1 MVKNSEIR
9 VQNSIV
15 YQYSH
20 PLSSYMVLLWG
31 CAMRT
36 RCVLPLLMT
45 ALMLFSISVMLVE
58 APEDVN
64 EETDNALQMEDVVY
78 RASDPGH
85 IVFSQYITS
94 DNCGFC
100 MDYGSPAH
108 KKLKNDWGDK
118 YTYVSLHSASYGDTD
133 DAESGNVNPILAV
146 NHLGE
151 TGGAPKT
158 SFGDAHTGSG
168 SYFMTGC
175 GSNTCWDSGF
185 SPGGRT
191 HSSYAD
197 YSIGVGQSDNGDGT
211 STIDI
216 SVDYVGS
223 GTAPLSSYTLYAAVT
238 EETCHSHAYTNG
250 YKGGHC
256 WEAWLLNNGAYVSNS
271 GNVGGG
277 TGFETV
283 SLASGTASA
292 SWTVPNNLVGQGASN
307 MLTVAALYSGWSNSN
322 SNFDVFTAADS
333 SMNPMDLS
341 MSQFTVTNRDH
352 NSNGFI
358 PGDILSLEATVAN
371 SGAEDYSAGGD
382 IALYHVTGMNTETLI
397 GQSAS
402 LNNLVQGATQTI
414 TAEFDTSGIT
424 AVSSG
429 SSTFRAKLINTN
441 GEKSTGNNIATSYMS
456 HDVAPD
462 VLSQPSSNS
471 NGEIDRG
478 DSIDFEVHWNSNDVV
493 SQPWLASGVLEV
505 TPSGQS
511 LWSDDWVGD
520 PTLIGNGTGNEQLV
534 FTVLPPNTASS
545 GDYDVRAMVTDAR
558 SQASDWSPT
567 WVGAFTLMNGL
578 PMVVNPNTPPGE
590 VPGSCPDYPG
600 QPTVKVDMVEQID
613 MRGLVC
619 DAETPL
625 SQLLI
630 TSNNPAFLGWYPASQ
645 IIEVQFGEVARAPVT
660 GEVIPQGLQLSIT
673 DPEDENMGS
682 LSVMVIENGA
692 PRWAQLPSRSF
703 DEGGSD
709 SLMLTEY
716 LSDTDESGNEAN
728 RMGLTVSVAGVDDP
742 TLVEATVS
750 GHTLNIRSVDDDNFG
765 STTITLR
772 ATDTDG
778 RYTDTQLMVI
788 VNNINDA
795 PVLDVSSLSDVRLK
809 AADPDDSEVGKFVFD
824 VGANLVD
831 IDDEVDLMFV
841 TAVCDTWFV
850 GSYYNPIS
858 GLLTARWEDTGTH
871 TLIIVVE
878 DSHGA
883 ENSYYINIEII
894 DVLPLVWSNNA
905 ESGDL
910 MEEATDLYVG
920 DNPSATLSYH
930 GADDL
935 SNIQIIWNICNSDTG
950 ICTDFGEEY
959 PTQQQLESGFNF
971 TATKTSTSGGLLF
984 HDYITYWVEAVDQ
997 DGFDRRT
1004 VDDPKYVIT
1013 EERPAEVVEEDD
1025 STTSGT
1031 ESGSSGLTGST
1042 TMIAILATAIIGMI
1056 VAITLGLMLIRGG
1069 RSEPSVSWGAD
1080 PSLMGDA
1087 PSLGSAS
1094 DYTALPP
1101 GGSYITGETGGTVY
1115 LAPDGSN
1122 WDMQGDNSFIRTR

>member
-1 MVKNSEIR
+1 
-9 VQNSIV
+9 
-15 YQYSH
+15 
-20 PLSSYMVLLWG
+20 MVLLWG

>member
-1 MVKNSEIR
+1 
-9 VQNSIV
+9 
-15 YQYSH
+15 
-20 PLSSYMVLLWG
+20 MVLLWG

-78 RASDPGH
+78 RAGDPGH

-94 DNCGFC
+94 DNCGYC
-100 MDYGSPAH
+100 MSYGSPAH

-118 YTYVSLHSASYGDTD
+118 YTYVSLHSASYGNTADQ
-133 DAESGNVNPILAV
+133 ESGNVNPILAV
-146 NHLGE
+146 SHLGE
-151 TGGAPKT
+151 SGGAPKT

-175 GSNTCWDSGF
+175 GTNTCWDSGF
-185 SPGGRT
+185 SSGGRT

-197 YSIGVGQSDNGDGT
+197 YSLGVGQSDNGDGT

-216 SVDYVGS
+216 SVDYVGV
-223 GTAPLSSYTLYAAVT
+223 GTAPLSSYTIYAAVT
-238 EETCHSHAYTNG
+238 EKTCHSHAYTDG
-250 YKGGHC
+250 TKGGHC

-292 SWTVPNNLVGQGASN
+292 SWTVPNTLVGQGVSN
-307 MLTVAALYSGWSNSN
+307 MLTVAALYSGWSTSN
-322 SNFDVFTAADS
+322 ANADVFAAADS
-333 SMNPMDLS
+333 SMNPMDLG
-341 MSQFTVTNRDH
+341 MEQFTVTNRDH

-358 PGDILSLEATVAN
+358 PGDILSLEATVKN
-371 SGAEDYSAGGD
+371 TGAEDYSAGGD
-382 IALYHVTGMNTETLI
+382 VALYHVTGMNTETLI

-402 LNNLVQGATQTI
+402 LNNLIQGATQTI
-414 TAEFDTSGIT
+414 NAEFDTSSIT

-441 GEKSTGNNIATSYMS
+441 GERTTGNNIATSYMS

-478 DSIDFEVHWNSNDVV
+478 DSIDFEVHWNANDVV
-493 SQPWLASGVLEV
+493 SQPWLASGALEV
-505 TPSGQS
+505 TPSGQG
-511 LWSDDWVGD
+511 LWSDDWVGT

-558 SQASDWSPT
+558 NQASGWSPT
-567 WVGAFTLMNGL
+567 WDGAFTLMNGL
-578 PMVVNPNTPPGE
+578 PIVVNPNTPPGE

-630 TSNNPAFLGWYPASQ
+630 TSNNPSFLGWYPASQ
-645 IIEVQFGEVARAPVT
+645 IIEVQFGEVARNQQ

-709 SLMLTEY
+709 SMMLTEY
-716 LSDTDESGNEAN
+716 LSDTDENGDEAN
-728 RMGLTVSVAGVDDP
+728 RMGLTVSVASIEDP
-742 TLVEATVS
+742 TLVEASVS

-772 ATDTDG
+772 ATDADG

-788 VNNINDA
+788 VNNVNDA

-809 AADPDDSEVGKFVFD
+809 AADPDDAEVGKFVFD

-841 TAVCDTWFV
+841 TAVCDTWYV

-883 ENSYYINIEII
+883 ENSYYITIEII

-950 ICTDFGEEY
+950 ICTDFGEEQ

-971 TATKTSTSGGLLF
+971 TATKTSTVGGLLF
-984 HDYITYWVEAVDQ
+984 HDYITYWVQAVDQ

-1056 VAITLGLMLIRGG
+1056 VAVTLGLMLLRGG

-1087 PSLGSAS
+1087 PSLGSAP

>member
-1 MVKNSEIR
+1 
-9 VQNSIV
+9 
-15 YQYSH
+15 
-20 PLSSYMVLLWG
+20 
-31 CAMRT
+31 
-36 RCVLPLLMT
+36 MT

-94 DNCGFC
+94 DNCGYC
-100 MDYGSPAH
+100 MQFGSPAH

-118 YTYVSLHSASYGDTD
+118 YAYVSLHSAAFGNTA
-133 DAESGNVNPILAV
+133 DAESGNIDPIRAV
-146 NHLGE
+146 SHLIQ

-158 SFGDAHTGSG
+158 SFGDDDGDCCDTNGQRTSTT
-168 SYFMTGC
+168 YFKIGC
-175 GSNTCWDSGF
+175 GAAGCWDTPF
-185 SPGGRT
+185 SSGGRT
-191 HSSYAD
+191 HSTYAD
-197 YSIGVGQSDNGDGT
+197 YSLGVGQSDNGDGT
-211 STIDI
+211 TTIDI

-223 GTAPLSSYTLYAAVT
+223 GTAPLSTYTLYAAVT
-238 EETCHSHAYTNG
+238 ENVCYSHAYTDG
-250 YKGGHC
+250 TRGGHC
-256 WEAWLLNNGAYVSNS
+256 WEAWLLNGGAYVSNS

-277 TGFETV
+277 TGFQTI
-283 SLASGTASA
+283 SLASGSVST

-307 MLTVAALYSGWSNSN
+307 MLTVAALYSTWSTS
-322 SNFDVFTAADS
+322 SGDLDVFTAADS
-333 SMNPMDLS
+333 SMNPMDLG
-341 MSQFTVTNRDH
+341 MEQFTVTNRDH

-358 PGDILSLEATVAN
+358 PGDMLTLDASVKNIGT
-371 SGAEDYSAGGD
+371 EDYSAGGD
-382 IALYHVTGMNTETLI
+382 IAFYHVTGMNTETLI
-397 GQSAS
+397 GQSIS
-402 LNNLVQGATQTI
+402 LNNLVQGATQSVS
-414 TAEFDTSGIT
+414 AEFDTSGIT

-429 SSTFRAKLINTN
+429 SSTFRVKLINTN
-441 GEKSTGNNIATSYMS
+441 GERSIVNNIITSYVS
-456 HDVAPD
+456 HDVAPA

-478 DSIDFEVHWNSNDVV
+478 DTIDFEVHWNSNDLV
-493 SQPWLASGVLEV
+493 SEPWLASGVLEV

-520 PTLIGNGTGNEQLV
+520 PNLIGNGTGNEQLI
-534 FTVLPPNTASS
+534 FTVSPPNTASS

-558 SQASDWSPT
+558 GQASGWSPT

-590 VPGSCPDYPG
+590 IPGSCPDYPG
-600 QPTVKVDMVEQID
+600 QPTVKVEMVEQID

-625 SQLLI
+625 SQLVI
-630 TSNNPAFLGWYPASQ
+630 TSTNPAFLGWYPASQ
-645 IIEVQFGEVARAPVT
+645 IIEVQFASVARNQQ
-660 GEVIPQGLQLSIT
+660 GQVIPQGLHLSIT
-673 DPEDENMGS
+673 DPEDENMGT

-716 LSDTDESGNEAN
+716 LSDTDENGNESN
-728 RMGLTVSVAGVDDP
+728 RMGLIVSIASIEDP

-750 GHTLNIRSVDDDNFG
+750 GHTLNIHSVDDDNFG

-778 RYTDTQLMVI
+778 RSTDTQLMVI
-788 VNNINDA
+788 VANINDA
-795 PVLDVSSLSDVRLK
+795 PVLDISSLSDVRLK
-809 AADPDDSEVGKFVFD
+809 AADPDDAEVGKFVFD

-831 IDDEVDLMFV
+831 IDDEVNLMNVDVVSDAAMVPGSFYRADTELF
-841 TAVCDTWFV
+841 TATW
-850 GSYYNPIS
+850 
-858 GLLTARWEDTGTH
+858 EETGTH
-871 TLIIVVE
+871 TLTFRVWDI
-878 DSHGA
+878 HGA
-883 ENSYYINIEII
+883 ENYYNVSIEII
-894 DVLPLVWSNNA
+894 DVLPLVWSNDA
-905 ESGDL
+905 QSGDL

-920 DNPSATLSYH
+920 DTPSATLSYH
-930 GADDL
+930 GADEL
-935 SNIQIIWNICNSDTG
+935 SDINIFWNICNSDTG
-950 ICTDFGEEY
+950 ICTDFGEEH

-971 TATKTSTSGGLLF
+971 TATKTSTGGGLLF
-984 HDYITYWVEAVDQ
+984 HDYITYWVTAVDQ

-1031 ESGSSGLTGST
+1031 ESGSSGLTGSA
-1042 TMIAILATAIIGMI
+1042 TMIAVMAAAIIGLFI
-1056 VAITLGLMLIRGG
+1056 AITLGLMLIRGR
-1069 RSEPSVSWGAD
+1069 RSEPSISWGAD
-1080 PSLMGDA
+1080 PSLMGGA
-1087 PSLGSAS
+1087 PPLGSAS

>member
-1 MVKNSEIR
+1 
-9 VQNSIV
+9 
-15 YQYSH
+15 
-20 PLSSYMVLLWG
+20 
-31 CAMRT
+31 MRT

-45 ALMLFSISVMLVE
+45 ALMLFSISAMLVE

-85 IVFSQYITS
+85 IVFGQYITS
-94 DNCGFC
+94 DNCGYC
-100 MDYGSPAH
+100 MSYGSPAH

-133 DAESGNVNPILAV
+133 DAESGNIDPIRAV
-146 NHLGE
+146 SHLIQ

-158 SFGDAHTGSG
+158 SFGDDDGDCCDTNGNRIDTT
-168 SYFMTGC
+168 YFKTGC
-175 GSNTCWDSGF
+175 GTNTCWDTPF
-185 SPGGRT
+185 SSGGRT
-191 HSSYAD
+191 HSTYAD

-211 STIDI
+211 TTIDI
-216 SVDYVGS
+216 SVDYLGS
-223 GTAPLSSYTLYAAVT
+223 GTAPLSSYRIYAAVT
-238 EETCHSHAYTNG
+238 ENTCHSHAYTDG
-250 YKGGHC
+250 SKGGHC
-256 WEAWLLNNGAYVSNS
+256 WEAWLLNGGAYVSNS

-283 SLASGTASA
+283 SLSSGSASA

-307 MLTVAALYSGWSNSN
+307 MLTVAALYSDWSTS
-322 SNFDVFTAADS
+322 SGDSDVFTAADS

-382 IALYHVTGMNTETLI
+382 IAFYHVTGMNTETLI

-414 TAEFDTSGIT
+414 NAEFDTSGIT

-429 SSTFRAKLINTN
+429 SSTFRVKLINTN
-441 GEKSTGNNIATSYMS
+441 GERSIGNNINTAYVS

-505 TPSGQS
+505 TPSGQG
-511 LWSDDWVGD
+511 LWSDDWVGT
-520 PTLIGNGTGNEQLV
+520 PSLIGNGTGNEQLV
-534 FTVLPPNTASS
+534 FTVTPPNTASS

-600 QPTVKVDMVEQID
+600 QPTVKVNMVEQID

-645 IIEVQFGEVARAPVT
+645 IIEVQFGEVARNQQ

-673 DPEDENMGS
+673 DPEDENGGS

-709 SLMLTEY
+709 SLMLTDY
-716 LSDTDESGNEAN
+716 LSDTDENGNESN
-728 RMGLTVSVAGVDDP
+728 RMALTVSVASIEDP
-742 TLVEATVS
+742 TLVETSVS

-765 STTITLR
+765 STTVTLR
-772 ATDTDG
+772 ATDADG

-788 VNNINDA
+788 VNNVNDA
-795 PVLDVSSLSDVRLK
+795 PVLDISSLSDVRLK
-809 AADPDDSEVGKFVFD
+809 AADPDDVEVGKFVFD

-831 IDDEVDLMFV
+831 IDDEVDPMMVEVVSDAAMVPGSFYRADTELF
-841 TAVCDTWFV
+841 TA
-850 GSYYNPIS
+850 I
-858 GLLTARWEDTGTH
+858 WEETGTH
-871 TLIIVVE
+871 TLTFRVWDI
-878 DSHGA
+878 HGA
-883 ENSYYINIEII
+883 ENYYNVSIVII

-905 ESGDL
+905 QSGDL

-935 SNIQIIWNICNSDTG
+935 SNIQITWNICNSDTG
-950 ICTDFGEEY
+950 VCNDYGEEH

-971 TATKTSTSGGLLF
+971 TATKTSTGSGLMF

-997 DGFDRRT
+997 DGFDRRS
-1004 VDDPKYVIT
+1004 VDDPKHVIT
-1013 EERPAEVVEEDD
+1013 EERPAEVVEDDD

-1056 VAITLGLMLIRGG
+1056 VAVTLGLMLLRGG

-1087 PSLGSAS
+1087 PSLGSAP

>member
-1 MVKNSEIR
+1 
-9 VQNSIV
+9 
-15 YQYSH
+15 
-20 PLSSYMVLLWG
+20 MVLLWG

-630 TSNNPAFLGWYPASQ
+630 TSNNPAFLGWYPSSQ

>member
-1 MVKNSEIR
+1 
-9 VQNSIV
+9 
-15 YQYSH
+15 
-20 PLSSYMVLLWG
+20 
-31 CAMRT
+31 
-36 RCVLPLLMT
+36 MT

-64 EETDNALQMEDVVY
+64 EETENALQMEDVVY

-100 MDYGSPAH
+100 MSYGSPSH

-118 YTYVSLHSASYGDTD
+118 YTYVSLHSASYGNTA
-133 DAESGNVNPILAV
+133 DAESGNVDPIRAV
-146 NHLGE
+146 SHLIQS
-151 TGGAPKT
+151 GGAPKT
-158 SFGDAHTGSG
+158 SFGDDDGDCCDTNGNRIDTT
-168 SYFMTGC
+168 YFKSGC
-175 GSNTCWDSGF
+175 GAVGCWDAPF
-185 SPGGRT
+185 SSGGRT
-191 HSSYAD
+191 HSTYAD
-197 YSIGVGQSDNGDGT
+197 YSLGVGQSDNGDGT
-211 STIDI
+211 TTIDI

-223 GTAPLSSYTLYAAVT
+223 GTAPLSTYTLYAAVT
-238 EETCHSHAYTNG
+238 EDVCYSHAYTDG
-250 YKGGHC
+250 TRGGHC
-256 WEAWLLNNGAYVSNS
+256 WEAWLLNGGAYVSNS

-277 TGFETV
+277 TGFQTI
-283 SLASGTASA
+283 SLASGSVST

-307 MLTVAALYSGWSNSN
+307 MLTVAALYSGWSTS
-322 SNFDVFTAADS
+322 SADFDMFTAADS
-333 SMNPMDLS
+333 SMNPMDLG
-341 MSQFTVTNRDH
+341 MEQFTVTNRDH

-358 PGDILSLEATVAN
+358 PGDMLTLDASVKNIGT
-371 SGAEDYSAGGD
+371 EDYSAGGD
-382 IALYHVTGMNTETLI
+382 IAFYHVTGMNTETLI
-397 GQSAS
+397 GQSIS
-402 LNNLVQGATQTI
+402 LNNLVQGATQTVS
-414 TAEFDTSGIT
+414 AEFDTSGIT

-429 SSTFRAKLINTN
+429 TSTFRAKLINTN
-441 GEKSTGNNIATSYMS
+441 GERSIGNNIDTAYVS
-456 HDVAPD
+456 HDVAPA

-478 DSIDFEVHWNSNDVV
+478 DSIDFEVHWNSNDLV
-493 SQPWLASGVLEV
+493 SEPWLASGVLEV

-520 PTLIGNGTGNEQLV
+520 PILIGNGTGNEQLI
-534 FTVLPPNTASS
+534 FTVSPPNTASS

-558 SQASDWSPT
+558 DQASGWSPT

-590 VPGSCPDYPG
+590 IPGSCPDYPG

-645 IIEVQFGEVARAPVT
+645 IIEVQFASVARNQQ
-660 GEVIPQGLQLSIT
+660 GQVIPQGLQLSIT
-673 DPEDENMGS
+673 DPEDENMGT

-716 LSDTDESGNEAN
+716 LSDTDENGNESN
-728 RMGLTVSVAGVDDP
+728 RMSLTVSIASIEDP
-742 TLVEATVS
+742 TLVEATVG
-750 GHTLNIRSVDDDNFG
+750 GHTLNIHSVDDDNFG

-778 RYTDTQLMVI
+778 RSTDTQLMVI
-788 VNNINDA
+788 VANINDA

-809 AADPDDSEVGKFVFD
+809 AADPDDAEVGKFVFD

-841 TAVCDTWFV
+841 TAVCDTWYV
-850 GSYYNPIS
+850 GSYYNPIN
-858 GLLTARWEDTGTH
+858 GLLTARWEETGTH
-871 TLIIVVE
+871 TLTIVVE

-883 ENSYYINIEII
+883 QNSYNITIEII
-894 DVLPLVWSNNA
+894 DVLPLVWSNDA
-905 ESGDL
+905 QSGDL

-930 GADDL
+930 GADEL
-935 SNIQIIWNICNSDTG
+935 SDIEVYWNICNSDTG
-950 ICTDFGEEY
+950 ICTDFGEEH

-971 TATKTSTSGGLLF
+971 TATKTSTGSGMMF
-984 HDYITYWVEAVDQ
+984 YDYITYWVTAVDQ

-1031 ESGSSGLTGST
+1031 ESGPRGLTGSA
-1042 TMIAILATAIIGMI
+1042 TMIAVMAAAIIGLFI
-1056 VAITLGLMLIRGG
+1056 AITLGLMLIRGG
-1069 RSEPSVSWGAD
+1069 RSEPSISWGAD
-1080 PSLMGDA
+1080 PSLMGGA
-1087 PSLGSAS
+1087 PPLGSAP